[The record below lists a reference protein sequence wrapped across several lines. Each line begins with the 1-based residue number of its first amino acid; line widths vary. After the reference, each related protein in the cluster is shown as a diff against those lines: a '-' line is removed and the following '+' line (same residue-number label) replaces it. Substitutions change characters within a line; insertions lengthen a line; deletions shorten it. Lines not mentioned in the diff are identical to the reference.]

1 MKSLAALA
9 WSFVGLASLAG
20 AGSAGCGDEG
30 DGEMMMRPPPM
41 VCTGEALRARGTSGQ
56 PRSQCGRTE
65 DFTPIH
71 AYAGAVANVE
81 AIEDAVVLIN
91 GSCTGT
97 LIAAAGGPVVLTAG
111 HCGPLGGRLLVAFN
125 VEAEADGD
133 ALVTEATVIEQSDAP
148 DYALLRLDALP
159 ANTPP
164 VQLSATRSDRLAV
177 IQHPRGRPKVIAEG
191 DYLDACDGQLF
202 YTDLDTLVGSS
213 GAGVLNQ
220 SGYLIGVHTDG
231 DCAPDGS
238 GANRGWQIS
247 AIEQASAYLVLEDVA
262 AR

>member
-1 MKSLAALA
+1 MKSLAQLPRRAVGVLA
-9 WSFVGLASLAG
+9 CVVVSS
-20 AGSAGCGDEG
+20 GCGDGEG
-30 DGEMMMRPPPM
+30 EGMDPPHPP
-41 VCTGEALRARGTSGQ
+41 VCAAAAAWAGGVGGHRT
-56 PRSQCGRTE
+56 QCGATE

-71 AYAGAVANVE
+71 AYGGAVANVE
-81 AIEDAVVLIN
+81 TVEDAVVLIG

-97 LIAAAGGPVVLTAG
+97 LIAAAAGPVVLTAG
-111 HCGPLGGRLLVAFN
+111 HCGRVGDTLLVAFN
-125 VEAEADGD
+125 VEADADGD
-133 ALVTEATVIEQSDAP
+133 ALVTEGTVFEQADEP
-148 DYALLRLDALP
+148 DYALLRLATMP

-164 VQLSATRSDRLAV
+164 VQLSTASSERLAI

-191 DYLDACDGQLF
+191 AYLDACDGQLF

-231 DCAPDGS
+231 DCAKDGS
-238 GANRGWQIS
+238 GANRGWDLS
-247 AIEQASAYLVLEDVA
+247 AIERASAHLAPEDLA